1 VSDEEGRSSEDSADE
16 TSGVSAN
23 ELHSYVSGYG
33 VKQGGM
39 VSN

>member
-1 VSDEEGRSSEDSADE
+1 MSDDEGGSSEDSADE

-23 ELHSYVSGYG
+23 EIHSYVSGYC